1 MSRNGSVNVL
11 NNMSYKRS
19 IAESRIEMARADD
32 EKKMIRERISLEV
45 ASASSVLKNSW
56 DMIEITARR
65 LELYDSL
72 LEIERLKADMGES
85 RRFDLLEKE
94 IERGEAAVALLNSR
108 IRYLMAVS
116 ALEISIGA
124 DVDFLRK
131 YFRERGEKG

>member
-1 MSRNGSVNVL
+1 
-11 NNMSYKRS
+11 
-19 IAESRIEMARADD
+19 
-32 EKKMIRERISLEV
+32 MIRERISLEV
-45 ASASSVLKNSW
+45 ASASSALKNSW